1 MLTRVIVDVPE
12 EPAGIERVSGLADM
26 VKSGVVDMT
35 CDAVDTAV
43 VTMIPAKS
51 VRSRQRGNDASL
63 MDNTNTRLADE
74 FSKLDFRFHTSQS
87 NTITSRFFSPWLL
100 NRCGPKV
107 NPAKV
112 TFQLSFCEYVTL
124 CLRSRGEKSRIASTS
139 RWNPRFG

>member
-63 MDNTNTRLADE
+63 MDNTNTRLADA
-74 FSKLDFRFHTSQS
+74 FSKLDFRFQYI
-87 NTITSRFFSPWLL
+87 TIEHNHFTILLAMVAESLRAEGESCKSYFSAIFL
-100 NRCGPKV
+100 
-107 NPAKV
+107 
-112 TFQLSFCEYVTL
+112 
-124 CLRSRGEKSRIASTS
+124 
-139 RWNPRFG
+139 